1 MSVASSAAATSG
13 EDGAQTA
20 VTLVIRDVN
29 ILFVPIL
36 EQKQESKKGDKDQ
49 ENLQETMQS
58 KGKRAANE
66 RADLQ
71 PRDMQSIDQRLAQ
84 IKEENQN
91 KGNID
96 GDGQPSQSYMARIL
110 DDMMTKLFKSF
121 ELEISNVNI
130 RVMSRDQKRR
140 K

>member
-1 MSVASSAAATSG
+1 M
-13 EDGAQTA
+13 
-20 VTLVIRDVN
+20 TLVIRDVN

>member
-1 MSVASSAAATSG
+1 M
-13 EDGAQTA
+13 
-20 VTLVIRDVN
+20 TLVIRDVN

-49 ENLQETMQS
+49 ENLQETTQS